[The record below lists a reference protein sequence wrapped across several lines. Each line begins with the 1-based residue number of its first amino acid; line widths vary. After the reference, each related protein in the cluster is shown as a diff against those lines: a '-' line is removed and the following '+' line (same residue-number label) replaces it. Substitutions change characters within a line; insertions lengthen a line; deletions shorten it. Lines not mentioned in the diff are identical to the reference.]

1 MIWSANLRKHPN
13 MKQKTKD
20 NLTTIALFV
29 GGAVVIYLFTLAF
42 FIGCEAVVLNVGRQI
57 LR

>member
-1 MIWSANLRKHPN
+1 